1 MYQWHVIVFLIMV
14 SVRPDRETAILETYI
29 FNLILVGEG
38 FRSITCVE
46 IFKMQEI
53 PLVDVLKAIKLL
65 VV

>member
-1 MYQWHVIVFLIMV
+1 MYRWPVIVCLIMA
-14 SVRPDRETAILETYI
+14 SVPPDLETAILETYI

-53 PLVDVLKAIKLL
+53 PLVDVLNAIKLL